1 MTAELPYA
9 TPDFPGIGGVVRHR
23 PEDFFVQELPLYE
36 PTGEGEHI
44 FFEVQKV
51 GLTTREAI
59 RRIAEALGLE
69 PRDVGYAGLKDRHA
83 VTRQLLSVPG
93 KNGVNEE
100 KVMRMAAEDIFPQWA
115 ARHSNKLKLGH
126 LSGNRF
132 AVKIREVNPAD
143 VVKLRPVLDQ
153 LVKTGLPNYYGEQ
166 RFGQEADRP
175 TDALGF
181 ALVRGD
187 GKAFLDLFLGGG
199 DDREDVLAARKLYDS
214 GDLRAALEAWPRN
227 LSTEKRALE
236 VLERTGNI
244 DKAVRTVDKKMRQFY
259 KSAAQSAAF
268 NQVLADRVEAGLLAT
283 LRDGDVAAKHN
294 DDNLRT
300 GGMFLVED
308 AAVEQPRCDRFEV
321 SPTGPMFGRKLK
333 AAAGETAEAER
344 AAAEKLGVAP
354 SDFDGETGG
363 RRALRVRPTDT
374 TLAAGSDDD
383 GGHVTVAFSLPAGS
397 FATTLL
403 RELMKS
409 PGPDPELDTDF
420 TDSED

>member
-1 MTAELPYA
+1 MTDPLPYA
-9 TPDFPGIGGVVRHR
+9 TPEFPGIGGVLRQR

-36 PTGEGEHI
+36 ASGVGEHI
-44 FFEVQKV
+44 LFEVQKV

-59 RRIAEALGLE
+59 RRIAEALGLD

-100 KVMRMAAEDIFPQWA
+100 KVMMMAAEDVFPQWA
-115 ARHSNKLKLGH
+115 ARHDNKLKLGH

-132 AVKIREVNPAD
+132 AVKIREVNPTD
-143 VVKLRPVLDQ
+143 VTKLRPVLDQ
-153 LVKTGLPNYYGEQ
+153 LVKVGLPNYYGEQ

-175 TDALGF
+175 TDALGL

-199 DDREDVLAARKLYDS
+199 DDREDVLAARELYDA
-214 GDLRAALEAWPRN
+214 GDLRGALDVWPRN
-227 LSTEKRALE
+227 LSTERRALE
-236 VLERTGNI
+236 MLERTGNI
-244 DKAVRTVDKKMRQFY
+244 DRAVLTVDKKMRQFY

-268 NQVLADRVEAGLLAT
+268 NQVVADRVAASLLAT
-283 LRDGDVAAKHN
+283 VRDGDVAAKHN

-308 AAVEQPRCDRFEV
+308 AAVEQPRCDRWEI
-321 SPTGPMFGRKLK
+321 SPTGPMFGKKLK
-333 AAAGETAEAER
+333 ASGGETAEAER
-344 AAAEKLGVAP
+344 AAAAALGVTP
-354 SDFDGETGG
+354 EDFAGETGG
-363 RRALRVRPTDT
+363 RRTMRVRPTDT

-383 GGHVTVAFSLPAGS
+383 GGHITVAFTLPAGS

-403 RELMKS
+403 REVMKS
-409 PGPDPELDTDF
+409 PEPPT
-420 TDSED
+420 SEHDEPQ